1 MTAENFNTIES
12 ILVRRIEELYAHV
25 DHIEDDNKYDEAYQT
40 IINTSYQLV
49 ELIRGKE
56 YIAQVKHDA
65 FTDAAKGFA
74 LANDGGDTDDLS

>member
-1 MTAENFNTIES
+1 MTTKNYETIEN
-12 ILVRRIEELYAHV
+12 ILIRRIEELYSYV
-25 DHIEDDNKYDEAYQT
+25 DSIVDDKEYDETYQT

-65 FTDAAKGFA
+65 FADAAKGFA
-74 LANDGGDTDDLS
+74 AAQEDINEQA